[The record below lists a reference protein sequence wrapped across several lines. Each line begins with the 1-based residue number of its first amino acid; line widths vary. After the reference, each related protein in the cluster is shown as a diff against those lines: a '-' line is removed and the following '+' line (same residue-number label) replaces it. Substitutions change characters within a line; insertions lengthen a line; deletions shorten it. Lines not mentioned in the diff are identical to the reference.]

1 MVLKQG
7 KQDYQIIGYL
17 EDDLNKIKINSDDV
31 MYFFMTPLSDFP
43 SSVIDNVEGIQIYS
57 NTLTKFGFIDDINE
71 SHSTRAQSLKEF
83 LDPYII
89 VCTPKIK
96 RNHEQARNYYQGDD
110 LELIP
115 KPKSEVFKNLIK
127 ENESLVPIPVFS
139 INNSDSVIKDETS
152 FENQLLNGKLLG
164 KIINFSKDN
173 EDYPLNVFWENTD
186 GSRVLFGEIIGQN
199 NSMYGVA
206 YRIEKDNFYKKFI
219 DEGSKNYVGYDD
231 FINQTKDIIFVPYLL
246 LQKIIETKKDINEGI
261 ENISDSKISP
271 VSSIITEQT
280 QIDISELEDKHAIQ
294 QNDHFSE
301 QNEFIE
307 RFNQLTIR
315 SKLHYSKRDLWNF
328 HTAMLGDSLVVLA
341 GLSGTGKSQLVTSY
355 AKALQLSDTQIK
367 FISVRP
373 FWEDD
378 SDLLGYAD
386 TVNSVYRPGDSG
398 LIDALLEAS
407 RHKENI
413 YMVCFDEMNLARVE
427 HYFSQFL
434 SVLEMEPNTRKIK
447 LYNEDLENKLYNSST
462 YPSTIEVGQN
472 ILFVG
477 TINTDE
483 STHQFSDKVLDRSN
497 IISLELVP
505 FHEISEVNDYIQ
517 SDQKKRNQL
526 KYDDFKNFKNS
537 NPTNGLTQK
546 EKEMF
551 WKLHLAIN
559 SKDKNIGIGW
569 RILKQIDEYLKN
581 LPVQNDLS
589 RKEAIDIQLVQR
601 VLSKIRG
608 SDEQLSELVGKWNE
622 NDLKQVGE
630 FEQIINEYPE
640 SSDFKYTKKI
650 LLQKARE
657 LNLHGFTL

>member
-1 MVLKQG
+1 KQG

-301 QNEFIE
+301 HNEFIE

-608 SDEQLSELVGKWNE
+608 SDEQLSEL
-622 NDLKQVGE
+622 
-630 FEQIINEYPE
+630 
-640 SSDFKYTKKI
+640 
-650 LLQKARE
+650 
-657 LNLHGFTL
+657 

>member
-301 QNEFIE
+301 HNEFIE

-630 FEQIINEYPE
+630 F
-640 SSDFKYTKKI
+640 
-650 LLQKARE
+650 
-657 LNLHGFTL
+657 

>member
-1 MVLKQG
+1 
-7 KQDYQIIGYL
+7 
-17 EDDLNKIKINSDDV
+17 
-31 MYFFMTPLSDFP
+31 
-43 SSVIDNVEGIQIYS
+43 NVEGIQIYS

-301 QNEFIE
+301 HNEFIE

>member
-301 QNEFIE
+301 HNEFIE

-608 SDEQLSELVGKWNE
+608 SDEQLSELVGK
-622 NDLKQVGE
+622 
-630 FEQIINEYPE
+630 
-640 SSDFKYTKKI
+640 
-650 LLQKARE
+650 
-657 LNLHGFTL
+657 

>member
-271 VSSIITEQT
+271 VSSIITEKT

>member
-301 QNEFIE
+301 HNEFIE

-657 LNLHGFTL
+657 LN

>member
-1 MVLKQG
+1 
-7 KQDYQIIGYL
+7 
-17 EDDLNKIKINSDDV
+17 
-31 MYFFMTPLSDFP
+31 
-43 SSVIDNVEGIQIYS
+43 GIQIYS

>member
-301 QNEFIE
+301 HNEFIE

-630 FEQIINEYPE
+630 FE
-640 SSDFKYTKKI
+640 
-650 LLQKARE
+650 
-657 LNLHGFTL
+657 

>member
-261 ENISDSKISP
+261 EHISDSKISP

-640 SSDFKYTKKI
+640 SSDFKYTKKV

>member
-1 MVLKQG
+1 
-7 KQDYQIIGYL
+7 
-17 EDDLNKIKINSDDV
+17 
-31 MYFFMTPLSDFP
+31 
-43 SSVIDNVEGIQIYS
+43 
-57 NTLTKFGFIDDINE
+57 
-71 SHSTRAQSLKEF
+71 
-83 LDPYII
+83 
-89 VCTPKIK
+89 
-96 RNHEQARNYYQGDD
+96 
-110 LELIP
+110 
-115 KPKSEVFKNLIK
+115 
-127 ENESLVPIPVFS
+127 
-139 INNSDSVIKDETS
+139 NNSDSVIKDETS

-301 QNEFIE
+301 HNEFIE

>member
-17 EDDLNKIKINSDDV
+17 EDDLNKIRINSDDV
-31 MYFFMTPLSDFP
+31 MFFFMTPLSDFP

-640 SSDFKYTKKI
+640 SSDFKYTKKV

>member
-1 MVLKQG
+1 MVLKIG

-17 EDDLNKIKINSDDV
+17 EDDFNKIKINSDDL
-31 MYFFMTPLSDFP
+31 MYFFLTPLSDFP

-152 FENQLLNGKLLG
+152 FESQLLNGKLLG
-164 KIINFSKDN
+164 KLVNFSKDN

-199 NSMYGVA
+199 NSLYGVA
-206 YRIEKDNFYKKFI
+206 YRIEKDNFYKKYI
-219 DEGSKNYVGYDD
+219 DEGSKDYVGYDD

-246 LQKIIETKKDINEGI
+246 LQKIIENKKDINEGI
-261 ENISDSKISP
+261 ENIYNSKISQ
-271 VSSIITEQT
+271 VSSIITEQA
-280 QIDISELEDKHAIQ
+280 QIDMSELENKHAIQ
-294 QNDHFSE
+294 QNDYFSE

-307 RFNQLTIR
+307 RFNQLTMR

-434 SVLEMEPNTRKIK
+434 SVLEMEPSTRKIK

-505 FHEISEVNDYIQ
+505 FHEISDVNDYIQ

-581 LPVQNDLS
+581 LPVQNDLP
-589 RKEAIDIQLVQR
+589 RREAIDIQLVQR

-608 SDEQLSELVGKWNE
+608 SDEQLSELVGKWND
-622 NDLKQVGE
+622 NDLRQMGE

-640 SSDFKYTKKI
+640 TSDFKYTKKI

>member
-31 MYFFMTPLSDFP
+31 MYFFLTPLSDFP
-43 SSVIDNVEGIQIYS
+43 SSVIDNVEGVQIYS
-57 NTLTKFGFIDDINE
+57 NTLTKFGFIDDINK
-71 SHSTRAQSLKEF
+71 SHGTRAQALKEF

-110 LELIP
+110 LELIS
-115 KPKSEVFKNLIK
+115 KPKSEIFKNLIK

-139 INNSDSVIKDETS
+139 INNSDSVIKDEIH

-164 KIINFSKDN
+164 KLVNFSKDN

-199 NSMYGVA
+199 NSIYGVA

-219 DEGSKNYVGYDD
+219 DEDSKNYLGYDD
-231 FINQTKDIIFVPYLL
+231 FINQTKDIIFVPYPL
-246 LQKIIETKKDINEGI
+246 LQKIIENKKDINEDI
-261 ENISDSKISP
+261 ENTSESKAST
-271 VSSIITEQT
+271 VSSIITGQAQT
-280 QIDISELEDKHAIQ
+280 DIPELEDKHTIQ
-294 QNDHFSE
+294 QNNHFSE

-434 SVLEMEPNTRKIK
+434 SVLEMEPSTRKIK
-447 LYNEDLENKLYNSST
+447 LYNEDLENKLYNAST

-505 FHEISEVNDYIQ
+505 FYEIMEVNDYIQ

-526 KYDDFKNFKNS
+526 KYDDFKNFKNT
-537 NPTNGLTQK
+537 NPTNSLTQK

-559 SKDKNIGIGW
+559 SKDKNVGIGW

-581 LPVQNDLS
+581 LPMQNDLS
-589 RKEAIDIQLVQR
+589 RREAIDIQLVQR

-608 SDEQLSELVGKWNE
+608 SDEQLSELVGKWSE

>member
-559 SKDKNIGIGW
+559 SKDKNIGISW

>member
-1 MVLKQG
+1 RTSYLHK
-7 KQDYQIIGYL
+7 II
-17 EDDLNKIKINSDDV
+17 DA
-31 MYFFMTPLSDFP
+31 PSDFP

-559 SKDKNIGIGW
+559 SKDKNIGIDW

>member
-1 MVLKQG
+1 VLKQG

-301 QNEFIE
+301 HNEFIE

>member
-301 QNEFIE
+301 HNEFIE

-608 SDEQLSELVGKWNE
+608 SDEQ
-622 NDLKQVGE
+622 
-630 FEQIINEYPE
+630 
-640 SSDFKYTKKI
+640 
-650 LLQKARE
+650 
-657 LNLHGFTL
+657 

>member
-1 MVLKQG
+1 
-7 KQDYQIIGYL
+7 
-17 EDDLNKIKINSDDV
+17 

-301 QNEFIE
+301 HNEFIE

>member
-477 TINTDE
+477 TINKDE

-640 SSDFKYTKKI
+640 SSDFKYTKKV

>member
-1 MVLKQG
+1 
-7 KQDYQIIGYL
+7 
-17 EDDLNKIKINSDDV
+17 
-31 MYFFMTPLSDFP
+31 SDFP

-559 SKDKNIGIGW
+559 SKDKNIGIDW

>member
-1 MVLKQG
+1 CRRTSYLHK
-7 KQDYQIIGYL
+7 II
-17 EDDLNKIKINSDDV
+17 DA
-31 MYFFMTPLSDFP
+31 PSDFP

-559 SKDKNIGIGW
+559 SKDKNIGIDW

>member
-1 MVLKQG
+1 
-7 KQDYQIIGYL
+7 
-17 EDDLNKIKINSDDV
+17 
-31 MYFFMTPLSDFP
+31 
-43 SSVIDNVEGIQIYS
+43 
-57 NTLTKFGFIDDINE
+57 KFGFIDDINE

-301 QNEFIE
+301 HNEFIE